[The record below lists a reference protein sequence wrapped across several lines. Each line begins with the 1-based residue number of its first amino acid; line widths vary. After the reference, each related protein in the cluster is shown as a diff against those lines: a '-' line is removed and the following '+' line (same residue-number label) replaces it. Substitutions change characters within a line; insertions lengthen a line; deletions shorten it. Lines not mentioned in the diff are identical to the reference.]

1 MRRAVL
7 IVALTL
13 ALAAAVPAV
22 AQAPA
27 VQQAVLDYLTT
38 IAADYNA
45 IAAPALK
52 ARLDAGEKL
61 FILDVRQPE
70 EFAAGHIP
78 GAVNIPIRTV
88 AQNLGRLPAKDAPVV
103 VVCRSGMRA
112 AYVTMALGI
121 LGWTNVKDLAF
132 GMYEWERQNF
142 PVEK

>member
-1 MRRAVL
+1 MTR
-7 IVALTL
+7 L
-13 ALAAAVPAV
+13 ALAVLVAVTLASTAPAV

-27 VQQAVLDYLTT
+27 VQQAVLDYLTN

-52 ARLDAGEKL
+52 ARLDAGEKP

-78 GAVNIPIRTV
+78 GAVNIPIRTI
-88 AQNLGRLPAKDAPVV
+88 AQNLGRLPAKDALIV

-142 PVEK
+142 PMEK